1 MGKMPKNVNYEDGIK
16 SKHAERKVI
25 TAITFGELFPVK

>member
-1 MGKMPKNVNYEDGIK
+1 MPKNVNYGDGIK
-16 SKHAERKVI
+16 SKHAGREVI